1 MYKYTTIKLGKPSNL
16 NEFRIEIEKKFG
28 EIEGDIIGIKYE
40 HNVTHSYLFH
50 IIIHIIHII

>member
-50 IIIHIIHII
+50 H